1 MNEFGVLHWPARDT
15 PNARPLL
22 FRYSLK
28 TGYPRAGV
36 RLGLF
41 SALQGGASDIYA
53 NDAGSA
59 LPPQMITATFS
70 PGEPT

>member
-1 MNEFGVLHWPARDT
+1 MNEFWGAPLACARH
-15 PNARPLL
+15 AKRPPPP

-59 LPPQMITATFS
+59 LPPQMITAIFS